1 MPAPTILLPQD
12 PLNPRRV
19 DPHYSYEAQLVR
31 GLGGETALIDH
42 DALLAGDAAEAVRR
56 VPPGIGPAW
65 YRGWMLPVPAYA
77 AFVRALADRGCNL
90 LTSAAAYA
98 TAHELPGWYSTFE
111 GATPDSV
118 WLAAEHHP
126 GELADAVA
134 RLGGH
139 GPAIVKDFVKSRKHQ
154 WHEACFVPE
163 LADLPAVAR
172 VVDRFVELQGEF
184 LAGGVVLRRFHS
196 FVPPAEGSGGRSRTT
211 ARVAAP
217 AGATVGRSADPTG
230 DPAGDPAGD
239 PTGGAGSGTRVGA
252 GTVTGA
258 ERAAEARVW
267 WVDGEPVLTG
277 PHPDTP
283 EVFPAPDLTQ
293 VRSLVRALGCRFVTT
308 DLALLAD
315 GGGWMVVEV
324 GDGQVSDLPRGTEV
338 SGLLSSLIS
347 T

>member
-31 GLGGETALIDH
+31 GLGGETALVNH
-42 DALLAGDAAEAVRR
+42 DALLAGDAAEGVRR
-56 VPPGIGPAW
+56 VPDGTGPAW

-77 AFVRALADRGCNL
+77 AFVRALADRGCHL

-118 WLAAEHHP
+118 WLSGAHGPA
-126 GELADAVA
+126 ELATAVA
-134 RLGGH
+134 RLGGK
-139 GPAIVKDFVKSRKHQ
+139 GPAIVKDFVKSRKHE
-154 WHEACFVPE
+154 WHEACFIPE

-184 LAGGVVLRRFHS
+184 LAGGVVLRRFHAFALAGS
-196 FVPPAEGSGGRSRTT
+196 ADEEEEEPIVGGGWGPARPNG
-211 ARVAAP
+211 ARVRPAAGRERP
-217 AGATVGRSADPTG
+217 AHG
-230 DPAGDPAGD
+230 DGP
-239 PTGGAGSGTRVGA
+239 
-252 GTVTGA
+252 
-258 ERAAEARVW
+258 AAEARVW

-308 DLALLAD
+308 DLALRAD

>member
-19 DPHYSYEAQLVR
+19 DPHYSYESQLVR
-31 GLGGETALIDH
+31 GLGGETAFVDH
-42 DALLAGDAAEAVRR
+42 DALLAGDAAEGVRR
-56 VPPGIGPAW
+56 VPLDIGPAW
-65 YRGWMLPVPAYA
+65 YRGWMLPVTAYA
-77 AFVRALADRGCNL
+77 AFGRALAERGCHL

-118 WLAAEHHP
+118 WLSAAHGP
-126 GELADAVA
+126 AELANAVA
-134 RLGGH
+134 KLGGH
-139 GPAIVKDFVKSRKHQ
+139 GPAIVKDFVKSRKHE
-154 WHEACFVPE
+154 WHEACFIPE
-163 LADLPAVAR
+163 LADLPAVAQ

-184 LAGGVVLRRFHS
+184 LAGGVVLRRFHA
-196 FVPPAEGSGGRSRTT
+196 FAPAESVDESEQAIGGGWGRTRRPASG
-211 ARVAAP
+211 ARPLADGERP
-217 AGATVGRSADPTG
+217 VGG
-230 DPAGDPAGD
+230 GQ
-239 PTGGAGSGTRVGA
+239 GAG
-252 GTVTGA
+252 
-258 ERAAEARVW
+258 ERSDGGPSDGGPAAEARVW
-267 WVDGEPVLTG
+267 WVDGEPVLSG

-308 DLALLAD
+308 DLALRAD

>member
-31 GLGGETALIDH
+31 GLGGETALVDH

-56 VPPGIGPAW
+56 VPTGTGPAW
-65 YRGWMLPVPAYA
+65 YRGWMLPVAAYT
-77 AFVRALADRGCNL
+77 AFVQALADRGCHL

-98 TAHELPGWYSTFE
+98 TAHELPGWYGTFE

-118 WLAAEHHP
+118 WLAADP
-126 GELADAVA
+126 SPAELAEAVA

-139 GPAIVKDFVKSRKHQ
+139 GPAIVKDFVKSRKHE
-154 WHEACFVPE
+154 WHEACFIPE
-163 LADLPAVAR
+163 LADLAGVAR
-172 VVDRFVELQGEF
+172 VVGRFVELQGEF
-184 LAGGVVLRRFHS
+184 LAGGVVLRRFHA
-196 FVPPAEGSGGRSRTT
+196 FA
-211 ARVAAP
+211 
-217 AGATVGRSADPTG
+217 
-230 DPAGDPAGD
+230 
-239 PTGGAGSGTRVGA
+239 RVGA
-252 GTVTGA
+252 DEVEETGERTGGRTSRQEGA
-258 ERAAEARVW
+258 ERASEARVW

-283 EVFPAPDLTQ
+283 EVFPAPDLTV

-308 DLALLAD
+308 DLALRAD

>member
-31 GLGGETALIDH
+31 GLGGETALVDH
-42 DALLAGDAAEAVRR
+42 DALLAGEAAEAVRR
-56 VPPGIGPAW
+56 VPSGIGPAW
-65 YRGWMLPVPAYA
+65 YRGWMLPVAAYA
-77 AFVRALADRGCNL
+77 GFVRALADRGCNL

-98 TAHELPGWYSTFE
+98 TAHELPGWYGTFE

-118 WLAAEHHP
+118 WLAADSAP
-126 GELADAVA
+126 DELAAAVA
-134 RLGGH
+134 RLGGR
-139 GPAIVKDFVKSRKHQ
+139 GPAIVKDFVKSRKHE
-154 WHEACFVPE
+154 WHEACFIPE
-163 LADLPAVAR
+163 LADLAGVAK
-172 VVDRFVELQGEF
+172 VVGRFVELQGEF
-184 LAGGVVLRRFHS
+184 LAGGVVLRRFH
-196 FVPPAEGSGGRSRTT
+196 AL
-211 ARVAAP
+211 AP
-217 AGATVGRSADPTG
+217 AQ
-230 DPAGDPAGD
+230 
-239 PTGGAGSGTRVGA
+239 GGAGRGDGV
-252 GTVTGA
+252 

-283 EVFPAPDLTQ
+283 EVFPAPDLTV
-293 VRSLVRALGCRFVTT
+293 VRSLVRSLGCRFVTT
-308 DLALLAD
+308 DLALRAD

>member
-31 GLGGETALIDH
+31 GLGGETALVDH

-56 VPPGIGPAW
+56 VPAGTGPAW
-65 YRGWMLPVPAYA
+65 YRGWMLPVQAYA
-77 AFVRALADRGCNL
+77 GFVRALAERGCHL
-90 LTSAAAYA
+90 LTSAAAYR
-98 TAHELPGWYSTFE
+98 TAHELPGWYGTFE

-118 WLAAEHHP
+118 WLP
-126 GELADAVA
+126 ADADRGALAEAAA
-134 RLGGH
+134 RLGGR
-139 GPAIVKDFVKSRKHQ
+139 GPAIVKDYVKSRKHE
-154 WHEACFVPE
+154 WHEACYIPD
-163 LADLPAVAR
+163 LADLPALAR
-172 VVDRFVELQGEF
+172 VVGRFVELQGDY
-184 LAGGVVLRRFHS
+184 LAGGVVLRRFHR
-196 FVPPAEGSGGRSRTT
+196 F
-211 ARVAAP
+211 AP
-217 AGATVGRSADPTG
+217 AAG
-230 DPAGDPAGD
+230 PAGEPDA
-239 PTGGAGSGTRVGA
+239 AARGT
-252 GTVTGA
+252 
-258 ERAAEARVW
+258 EARVW

-283 EVFPAPDLTQ
+283 EVFPAPDLTLI
-293 VRSLVRALGCRFVTT
+293 RSLVRSLGCRFVTT

-315 GGGWMVVEV
+315 GSGWMVVEV